1 MAILFPE
8 LDIPCGKLN
17 PAMFLMK
24 DNLPLVNLKCKT
36 VSSPWTVINPSSPF
50 TTIESVCP

>member
-1 MAILFPE
+1 MATLLPIHV
-8 LDIPCGKLN
+8 IPCGKLN

-50 TTIESVCP
+50 TRIESV